1 MNIDKNVLI
10 VGGGPAGLTLGCLL
24 LTYGIPC
31 TIIEKRT
38 VRLPFSKAFSLHAR
52 TVELLELIG
61 IGQKIK
67 QHALAVKKMNIHSE
81 RSHVFNFDFSL
92 LDIPNFDRVFS
103 LEQYR
108 LEELLA
114 EQYETLGG
122 TIEYGV
128 ELTNLN
134 QTDSNII
141 AYLRSDDTDYSQN
154 HDFVIG
160 CDGAQSIVRKNLEI
174 GFPGRHYDES
184 FIVADG
190 QLTTQFKR
198 SNINLSQ
205 GHTFLSP
212 KGYTMLFP
220 LPNGKHR
227 IVVDTPQSRLNNIP
241 FDETLFN
248 KLLDERGFPDLRF
261 EHIDWLSKAKLN
273 NKLVEQYVH
282 QRVILVGDACHIH
295 SPVGGQGINLG
306 VQDSF
311 NLAWKLALIIKNK
324 SSIKLLQSYN
334 NERRFIAEQVLGS
347 TDKLHRLFTTS
358 NFLTVMLRDNI
369 LPILSQYPRLKKKM
383 VMEASGMSH
392 SYQALISNQN
402 NQTQFRAGDR
412 MANLQLNNGH
422 TISLLYPLLNLD
434 KYTLLLLADQHEIKK
449 QLVTFQHPSLQVIQ
463 LSNQSIIQ
471 GESFHYSLVRES
483 LTPLQNKNLSSNTFV
498 FVRPDC
504 HIQQAGHIKNATE
517 IPDLITQFIANNLT
531 DIGIK
536 GSP

>member
-1 MNIDKNVLI
+1 MSIDKSVLI

-31 TIIEKRT
+31 IVIEKRM
-38 VRLPFSKAFSLHAR
+38 VRLPSSKAFSLHAR

-61 IGQKIK
+61 VGQKIK
-67 QHALAVKKMNIHSE
+67 QHALAVKNMNIHSE
-81 RSHVFNFDFSL
+81 RSHVFNFDFPL
-92 LDIPNFDRVFS
+92 LENPNFDSVFS

-114 EQYETLGG
+114 EQYEALGG

-128 ELTNLN
+128 ELTSLN
-134 QTDSNII
+134 QTDTNVI
-141 AYLRSDDTDYSQN
+141 ASLRSDGKCYSQN

-160 CDGAQSIVRKNLEI
+160 CDGSQSAVRKNLAI
-174 GFPGRHYDES
+174 DFPGRHYDES
-184 FIVADG
+184 YIVADG
-190 QLTTQFKR
+190 QITTQFKR

-227 IVVDTPQSRLNNIP
+227 IVVDIPQSRLNNIA
-241 FDETLFN
+241 FDEKQFN
-248 KLLDERGFPDLRF
+248 KLLDERGFSDLRF
-261 EHIDWLSKAKLN
+261 EYIDWLSKAKLN

-282 QRVILVGDACHIH
+282 HRVILVGDACHIH

-311 NLAWKLALIIKNK
+311 NLAWKLSLIIKKQSN
-324 SSIKLLQSYN
+324 IKLLQSYN
-334 NERRFIAEQVLGS
+334 NERRFIAEQALGS
-347 TDKLHRLFTTS
+347 TGKLYRLFSIS
-358 NFLTVMLRDNI
+358 NFFSVMLQDDT
-369 LPILSQYPRLKKKM
+369 LPLLSKSPRVKKKM

-392 SYQALISNQN
+392 SYQKLISNQM

-412 MANLQLNNGH
+412 MANLSLNNGLV
-422 TISLLYPLLNLD
+422 ISQLYPLLNLD
-434 KYTLLLLADQHEIKK
+434 KYTLLLLAEQHEIKH
-449 QLVTFQHPSLQVIQ
+449 QLISFQHPSLQVIQ
-463 LSNQSIIQ
+463 LSNQSVIQ
-471 GESFHYSLVRES
+471 GVSFHYSLIRES
-483 LTPLQNKNLSSNTFV
+483 LSPLQNKNLSSNIFI

-517 IPDLITQFIANNLT
+517 IPDLISQFIANNLT
-531 DIGIK
+531 DISIK
-536 GSP
+536 GSS